1 MSNLKHPAKYNRHFR
16 CCGWVFL
23 HRVDDVSSRFRRG
36 FLYREASKDFSS
48 GKMTTLAAASAPM
61 VKLSDIQS
69 ALARVRKSIYVSPCT
84 RSETFSELTGNSIF
98 LKLENRQR
106 TGAYKERG
114 ALNKLLSLT
123 TEERSCGVIAA
134 SAGNHAQAVA
144 YHASNLGIRAR
155 IVMPLA
161 TPLIKVSATRGY
173 GGDVVL
179 HGANYDEA
187 YDEALCLSAGEHLT
201 FVHAFNDDEVIAGQ
215 GTLGLELLEQHP
227 DLEAVVVPIGGGGLI
242 GGIACAL
249 KETNSRIQV
258 IGVQPARLPSVK
270 VALSEG
276 KPVTLPPAVTIA
288 DGIAVRRAGERTLP
302 LIQKY
307 VDDVVTVE
315 EEEIANAVLLL
326 LEREKTLAEGA
337 GAAAVAAIVNR
348 RVPMIGDKTGKKVAV
363 VVSGGNIDVTLLARI
378 IERGLVKDGRLV
390 RLRVHLPDYPG
401 ALHRVTGIL
410 AQHRAN
416 IVETSYDRAYHNVNL
431 GDTAID
437 ITMETRGPDHIAELI
452 SALGANGYTHERI
465 L

>member
-1 MSNLKHPAKYNRHFR
+1 MTNLTA
-16 CCGWVFL
+16 
-23 HRVDDVSSRFRRG
+23 VSAEMVS
-36 FLYREASKDFSS
+36 LSS
-48 GKMTTLAAASAPM
+48 
-61 VKLSDIQS
+61 IES
-69 ALARVRKSIYVSPCT
+69 ALRRIRTSIHVSPCT
-84 RSETFSELTGNSIF
+84 RSETFSELTGHSIY

-123 TEERSCGVIAA
+123 AEERSQGVIAA

-144 YHASNLGIRAR
+144 YHASNLGIRAK

-187 YDEALCLSAGEHLT
+187 YDEAMRLSAQDHFT
-201 FVHAFNDDEVIAGQ
+201 FVHAFNDDAVIAGQ
-215 GTLGLELLEQHP
+215 GTLGLELLEQLP

-242 GGIACAL
+242 GGVACAL
-249 KETNSRIQV
+249 KETNPRIQV

-270 VALSEG
+270 LAVAEG
-276 KPVTLPPAVTIA
+276 KPVTLPAAVTIA

-307 VDDVVTVE
+307 VDDIVTVE

-326 LEREKTLAEGA
+326 LEREKILAEGA
-337 GAAAVAAIVNR
+337 GAAALAALVNR
-348 RVPMIGDKTGKKVAV
+348 RIPSFNLTSLNSTSFNSTTPDSKIRNKSGKKIVII
-363 VVSGGNIDVTLLARI
+363 VSGGNIDVTLLARI

-401 ALHRVTGIL
+401 ALHRLTGIL

-452 SALGANGYTHERI
+452 SALSANGYTHERI

>member
-1 MSNLKHPAKYNRHFR
+1 
-16 CCGWVFL
+16 
-23 HRVDDVSSRFRRG
+23 
-36 FLYREASKDFSS
+36 
-48 GKMTTLAAASAPM
+48 M
-61 VKLSDIQS
+61 VTLSDIQS
-69 ALARVRKSIYVSPCT
+69 ALTRIRPSIHVPSCT
-84 RSETFSELTGNSIF
+84 RSETFSELTGNF
-98 LKLENRQR
+98 VYLKLENRQR

-123 TEERSCGVIAA
+123 PEERSQGVIAA

-144 YHASNLGIRAR
+144 YHAANLGIRAR
-155 IVMPLA
+155 IVMPLP

-173 GGDVVL
+173 GAEVVL

-187 YDEALCLSAGEHLT
+187 FGEALRLSTQDRLT
-201 FVHAFNDDEVIAGQ
+201 FVHAFDDDAVIAGQ

-227 DLEAVVVPIGGGGLI
+227 DLEGVIVPIGGGGLI
-242 GGIACAL
+242 SGIACAL
-249 KETNSRIQV
+249 KETNPRIQV
-258 IGVQPARLPSVK
+258 FGVEPARLPSLRA
-270 VALSEG
+270 ALAEG
-276 KPVTLPPAVTIA
+276 KPVTLPSAVTIA

-307 VDDVVTVE
+307 VDDIVTVE

-326 LEREKTLAEGA
+326 LEREKILAEGA
-337 GAAAVAAIVNR
+337 GAAALAALINHKIPQLQNACDAGPSSQKSR
-348 RVPMIGDKTGKKVAV
+348 AFKKSGKKIAV
-363 VVSGGNIDVTLLARI
+363 IVSGGNIDVTLLARI

-410 AQHRAN
+410 AEHRAN

-437 ITMETRGPDHIAELI
+437 ITMETRGPEHIADLI
-452 SALGANGYTHERI
+452 AALAAGGYTHERI

>member
-1 MSNLKHPAKYNRHFR
+1 LSKMANPA
-16 CCGWVFL
+16 
-23 HRVDDVSSRFRRG
+23 
-36 FLYREASKDFSS
+36 
-48 GKMTTLAAASAPM
+48 TASARI
-61 VKLSDIQS
+61 VTLSDIQ
-69 ALARVRKSIYVSPCT
+69 AAIVHVRKSIQVSPCT
-84 RSETFSELTGNSIF
+84 RSETFSELTGNSIY

-123 TEERSCGVIAA
+123 AEERSQGVIAA

-144 YHASNLGIRAR
+144 YHASRLGIRAR

-161 TPLIKVSATRGY
+161 TPLIKVSATRDY

-187 YDEALCLSAGEHLT
+187 YEEAMRLSALERLT
-201 FVHAFNDDEVIAGQ
+201 FVHAFDDDAVIAGQ

-227 DLEAVVVPIGGGGLI
+227 DLEVVVVPIGGGGLI
-242 GGIACAL
+242 GGMGCAL
-249 KETNSRIQV
+249 KETNPRIQV

-276 KPVTLPPAVTIA
+276 KPVTLPSAVTIA
-288 DGIAVRRAGERTLP
+288 DGIAVRRVGVRTLP

-307 VDDVVTVE
+307 VDDIVTVE

-326 LEREKTLAEGA
+326 LEREKILAEGA
-337 GAAAVAAIVNR
+337 GAAALAALVNR
-348 RVPMIGDKTGKKVAV
+348 RIPMIPDSMIRDKPGRKVVA

-401 ALHRVTGIL
+401 ALHRLTGIL

-437 ITMETRGPDHIAELI
+437 VTMETRGPDHIAELI

>member
-1 MSNLKHPAKYNRHFR
+1 
-16 CCGWVFL
+16 
-23 HRVDDVSSRFRRG
+23 
-36 FLYREASKDFSS
+36 
-48 GKMTTLAAASAPM
+48 M
-61 VKLSDIQS
+61 VNLSDIQS

-84 RSETFSELTGNSIF
+84 RSETFSELTGNSIY

-123 TEERSCGVIAA
+123 SQERSQGVIAA

-173 GGDVVL
+173 GGEVVL

-187 YDEALCLSAGEHLT
+187 YEEALRLSAQDHLT
-201 FVHAFNDDEVIAGQ
+201 FVHAFNDDVVIAGQ

-227 DLEAVVVPIGGGGLI
+227 DLEVVVVPIGGGGLI
-242 GGIACAL
+242 GGIGCAL
-249 KETNSRIQV
+249 KETNSHIQV

-270 VALSEG
+270 AALSEG
-276 KPVTLPPAVTIA
+276 KPVTLPSAVTIA
-288 DGIAVRRAGERTLP
+288 DGIAVRRVGERTLP

-307 VDDVVTVE
+307 VDDIVTVE

-326 LEREKTLAEGA
+326 LEREKILAEGA
-337 GAAAVAAIVNR
+337 GAAALAALVNR
-348 RVPMIGDKTGKKVAV
+348 RIPTLHNSMTRDSSARDKTGKKVIA

-401 ALHRVTGIL
+401 ALHRLTGIL

>member
-1 MSNLKHPAKYNRHFR
+1 MAT
-16 CCGWVFL
+16 
-23 HRVDDVSSRFRRG
+23 
-36 FLYREASKDFSS
+36 
-48 GKMTTLAAASAPM
+48 TTLTAPE
-61 VKLSDIQS
+61 VTLSQIRS
-69 ALARVRKSIYVSPCT
+69 ALARIRQSISVSPCT
-84 RSETFSELTGNSIF
+84 RSETFSTLTGNSIY

-123 TEERSCGVIAA
+123 VTEKSQGVIAA

-144 YHASNLGIRAR
+144 YHASNLGIHSK

-161 TPLIKVSATRGY
+161 TPLIKVSAARGY
-173 GGDVVL
+173 GGEVIL

-187 YDEALCLSAGEHLT
+187 FEEAMRLGAQDHLT
-201 FVHAFNDDEVIAGQ
+201 FVHAFNDDAVIAGQ

-227 DLEAVVVPIGGGGLI
+227 DLEAVIVPIGGGGLI
-242 GGIACAL
+242 GGIGCAL
-249 KETNSRIQV
+249 KETNPKIQV

-270 VALSEG
+270 AALTEG
-276 KPVTLPPAVTIA
+276 KPVTLPSAVTIA
-288 DGIAVRRAGERTLP
+288 DGIAVRRVGERTLP
-302 LIQKY
+302 LVRKY
-307 VDDVVTVE
+307 VDDIVTVE

-326 LEREKTLAEGA
+326 LEREKILAEGA
-337 GAAAVAAIVNR
+337 GAAALAALVNHKIPIVHEHA
-348 RVPMIGDKTGKKVAV
+348 GKKIV
-363 VVSGGNIDVTLLARI
+363 VIVSGGNIDVTLLARI

-401 ALHRVTGIL
+401 ALHRLTGIL

-437 ITMETRGPDHIAELI
+437 VTMETRGPDHISELI
-452 SALGANGYTHERI
+452 SALVANGYNHERI

>member
-1 MSNLKHPAKYNRHFR
+1 
-16 CCGWVFL
+16 
-23 HRVDDVSSRFRRG
+23 
-36 FLYREASKDFSS
+36 
-48 GKMTTLAAASAPM
+48 M
-61 VKLSDIQS
+61 VTLSDIQS
-69 ALARVRKSIYVSPCT
+69 ALARVRPSIYVSPCT
-84 RSETFSELTGNSIF
+84 RSETFSELTGNSIY

-123 TEERSCGVIAA
+123 SEERSRGVIAA

-155 IVMPLA
+155 IVMPLP

-173 GGDVVL
+173 GGDVLL
-179 HGANYDEA
+179 HGSNYDEA
-187 YDEALCLSAGEHLT
+187 YDEALRLSVQDHLT
-201 FVHAFNDDEVIAGQ
+201 FVHAFNDDAVIAGQ

-242 GGIACAL
+242 GGIGCAL
-249 KETNSRIQV
+249 KETNPRIQV

-270 VALSEG
+270 VALAEG
-276 KPVTLPPAVTIA
+276 KAVTLPSAVTIA
-288 DGIAVRRAGERTLP
+288 DGIAVRRVGERTLP

-307 VDDVVTVE
+307 VDDIVTVE

-326 LEREKTLAEGA
+326 LEREKMLAEGA
-337 GAAAVAAIVNR
+337 GAAAVAALVNR
-348 RVPMIGDKTGKKVAV
+348 RIPMIFEPTVRDKTGKKIIA

>member
-1 MSNLKHPAKYNRHFR
+1 
-16 CCGWVFL
+16 
-23 HRVDDVSSRFRRG
+23 
-36 FLYREASKDFSS
+36 
-48 GKMTTLAAASAPM
+48 M
-61 VKLSDIQS
+61 VTLSDIQL
-69 ALARVRKSIYVSPCT
+69 ALSRIRKAIYVSPCT
-84 RSETFSELTGNSIF
+84 RSETFSELTGDAIY

-114 ALNKLLSLT
+114 ALNKLLTLT
-123 TEERSCGVIAA
+123 AEERSRGVIAA

-144 YHASNLGIRAR
+144 YHASNLDIQAR

-173 GGDVVL
+173 GGEVVL

-187 YDEALCLSAGEHLT
+187 FEEALRLSAQDHLT
-201 FVHAFNDDEVIAGQ
+201 FVHAFNDNAVIAGQ

-242 GGIACAL
+242 GGIGCAL
-249 KETNSRIQV
+249 KETNPKIQV
-258 IGVQPARLPSVK
+258 IGVQPVRLPSVK

-276 KPVTLPPAVTIA
+276 KPVTLPSAVTIA
-288 DGIAVRRAGERTLP
+288 DGIAVRRAGELTLP
-302 LIQKY
+302 LVQKY

-326 LEREKTLAEGA
+326 LEREKSLAEGA
-337 GAAAVAAIVNR
+337 GAAALAALVNR
-348 RVPMIGDKTGKKVAV
+348 RIPMMSDSKAGDNTGKTTSKKIVAI
-363 VVSGGNIDVTLLARI
+363 VSGGNIDVTLLARI

-401 ALHRVTGIL
+401 ALHRLTGIL
-410 AQHRAN
+410 AEHRAN